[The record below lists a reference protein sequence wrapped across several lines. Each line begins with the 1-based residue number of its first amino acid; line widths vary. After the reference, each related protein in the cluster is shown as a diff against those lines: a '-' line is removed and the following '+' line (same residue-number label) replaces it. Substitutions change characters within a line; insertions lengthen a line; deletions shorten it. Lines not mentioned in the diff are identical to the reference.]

1 MQITLLLHNVLRW
14 AVLLFGIWALIN
26 AISGINTKRNFTS
39 NDKKINLFFMISC
52 DIQLVIG
59 LILYFTGS
67 YFAMIK
73 SDAGMVM
80 KNSTLRFF
88 AVEHISMMV
97 IAWILV
103 HIGISAIKKADS
115 DTKRFKKM
123 AWFFGIALLIIFA
136 SIPWPYREAIAR
148 PLIPGIN

>member
-1 MQITLLLHNVLRW
+1 MQLTLVLHNILRW
-14 AVLLFGIWALIN
+14 AVLLFGIWAIIN
-26 AISGINTKRNFTS
+26 AISGISSNRKFTGS
-39 NDKKINLFFMISC
+39 DKKVNLFFMISC

-59 LILYFTGS
+59 LILYFTGP
-67 YFAMIK
+67 YFAMLK
-73 SDAGMVM
+73 SDAGVVM

-103 HIGISAIKKADS
+103 HVGISAIKKADA
-115 DTKRFKKM
+115 DAKRFKKM

-136 SIPWPYREAIAR
+136 SIPWPFREAIAR
-148 PLIPGIN
+148 PLIPALN